1 MSGKARCDDT
11 ASCKTHAP
19 SLAPEDMR
27 KALNPVIQKS
37 DSKCEQGFNHAQL
50 ALMIAPMSIID
61 KYRKEEKLDR

>member
-1 MSGKARCDDT
+1 
-11 ASCKTHAP
+11 
-19 SLAPEDMR
+19 MR

-61 KYRKEEKLDR
+61 EYRKEEKLDR